1 MFRFIIVMG
10 FATLFLIIS
19 IPIFGMEW
27 LIGKFNHKAKEYS
40 SLRILQWG
48 LRTAFWLTGA
58 KATIIGK
65 ENLPEETCLYV
76 SNHRSIVDIALLY
89 PLCKHPTG
97 FISKKSMGKIPS
109 FRTWLLTLHG
119 LLLDREDPRQGMKV
133 ILQAIENVKAGICMC
148 IFPEGTRKRTEEGP
162 LLPFHDGSF
171 KIATKTGCPIIPI
184 AINNSSAVFEDQ
196 FPRIRPA
203 KVIVEIGQPIYPN
216 ELDKETLKHIGKY
229 CQNIIQETINKN
241 KSLL

>member
-1 MFRFIIVMG
+1 MLRFILVMG

-19 IPIFGMEW
+19 IPIFGIEW
-27 LIGKFNHKAKEYS
+27 IIGKLNHNAKEYS

-65 ENLPEETCLYV
+65 ENLIDETCLYV

-89 PLCKHPTG
+89 PLCKNPTG

-148 IFPEGTRKRTEEGP
+148 IFPEGTRKRTEDGN

-196 FPRIRPA
+196 FPRIKPA
-203 KVIVEIGQPIYPN
+203 KVIVEICKPIYPS
-216 ELDKETLKHIGKY
+216 ELDKETLKHIGKH

>member
-19 IPIFGMEW
+19 IPIFGIEW

>member
-10 FATLFLIIS
+10 FATLFLIVS
-19 IPIFGMEW
+19 IPIFGIEW

>member
-10 FATLFLIIS
+10 FATLFLIVS

-27 LIGKFNHKAKEYS
+27 IIGKFNHKAKEYS

>member
-19 IPIFGMEW
+19 IPIFGIEW
-27 LIGKFNHKAKEYS
+27 FIGKFNHKAKEYS

>member
-10 FATLFLIIS
+10 FATLFLIVS

-229 CQNIIQETINKN
+229 CQNIIQETINRN
-241 KSLL
+241 AELV

>member
-10 FATLFLIIS
+10 FATLFLIVS
-19 IPIFGMEW
+19 IPIFGIEW

-148 IFPEGTRKRTEEGP
+148 IFPEGTRKRTEEDP

>member
-1 MFRFIIVMG
+1 MLRFIIVMG
-10 FATLFLIIS
+10 FAALFLIVS
-19 IPIFGMEW
+19 IPIFGIEW
-27 LIGKFNHKAKEYS
+27 IIGKFNNKAREYS

-58 KATIIGK
+58 KVTFIGK
-65 ENLPEETCLYV
+65 ENLIDETCLYV

-119 LLLDREDPRQGMKV
+119 LLLDREDPKQGLKV
-133 ILQAIENVKAGICMC
+133 ILQAIENVKSGICMC
-148 IFPEGTRKRTEEGP
+148 VFPEGTRKKTEEGP

-171 KIATKTGCPIIPI
+171 KIATKTGCPIVPI

-196 FPRIRPA
+196 FPRIKPA
-203 KVIVEIGQPIYPN
+203 KVIVEIGRPIYLD
-216 ELDKETLKHIGKY
+216 ELDKDTLKHIGKY
-229 CQNIIQETINKN
+229 CQDMIQETINKN

>member
-10 FATLFLIIS
+10 FATLFLIVS

-133 ILQAIENVKAGICMC
+133 ILQAIENVKSGICMC

>member
-10 FATLFLIIS
+10 FATLFLIVS